1 MAQGTPDVGDA
12 SHAAQT
18 AQMEDYRK
26 SIDNLDSALIA
37 ILAERFRMTEKIGLT
52 KSAAGLAPLDPE
64 RERQQFENFRA
75 LAGSFGLD
83 VQVVADVMGRIIQHA
98 KNRHEVLM
106 RGG

>member
-12 SHAAQT
+12 SLTAQT

-52 KSAAGLAPLDPE
+52 KSAAGLAALDPE
-64 RERQQFENFRA
+64 RERQQLENFRA
-75 LAGSFGLD
+75 LAGSYGLD
-83 VQVVADVMGRIIQHA
+83 VQVVVDVMSRIIQHA